1 MSSSKAGGSGDLS
14 RSASAIV
21 AHSSRGY
28 HILKIDGY
36 SLTKNL
42 PTGECIKS
50 TPFTIGG
57 HRWYITYYP
66 NGVDSGTA
74 AYIGMYLHLDETV
87 DKPVMVQYQFRFAD
101 NPVED
106 PVEFDEKDS
115 FDSHSG
121 WGYTMFTKRNDLEGS
136 EHLKDDS
143 FSIRCDIL
151 VINEFSAK
159 DTSSAFVEVPPSD
172 MHRHLHDL
180 LWTGRGADVVFNVAG
195 VTFTAH
201 QWMLA
206 ARSPVFNAELFGVM
220 KEGDTGGVVHI
231 HDMEPWVFKALLSFI
246 YTDLFPDM
254 TGEED
259 NDDDAMVQHLLVA
272 ADRYGIERLKLICEE
287 KLCKYIDVGSVAT
300 ILTLAEQ
307 HHCHGLKK
315 ACFGFLKS
323 PENLRAFV
331 ASDSFQHLN
340 RSCPSIIKELLIQ

>member
-1 MSSSKAGGSGDLS
+1 MSSSKPGGSGDLS

-21 AHSSRGY
+21 AHSARGY

-50 TPFTIGG
+50 APFTIGG
-57 HRWYITYYP
+57 HHWYITYYP

-74 AYIGMYLHLDETV
+74 AYIGMYLHLNEDV
-87 DKPVMVQYQFRFAD
+87 AKPVRAQYQFRFAD
-101 NPVED
+101 NAVED

-121 WGYTMFTKRNDLEGS
+121 WGYTMFAKRVELEGS
-136 EHLKDDS
+136 EHMKDDS
-143 FSIRCDIL
+143 FSVRCDIL
-151 VINEFSAK
+151 VISEFSAE
-159 DTSSAFVEVPPSD
+159 DTSPAFVEVPPSD
-172 MHRHLHDL
+172 MHRHLDNL

-201 QWMLA
+201 RWMLA
-206 ARSPVFNAELFGVM
+206 ARSPVFNAELFGMM

-231 HDMEPWVFKALLSFI
+231 HDMDPRVFKALLSFI

-254 TGEED
+254 TDEED
-259 NDDDAMVQHLLVA
+259 GDAMVQHLLVA
-272 ADRYGIERLKLICEE
+272 ADRYGMERLKLICEE
-287 KLCKYIDVGSVAT
+287 KLCKYIDVDSVAT

-323 PENLRAFV
+323 PDNLRAFV

-340 RSCPSIIKELLIQ
+340 TSCPSIIKELLIR